1 MSMFDD
7 IDWSVPES
15 VESCRRSVA
24 MLQPDAWVLKREP
37 ALAMLERLLEAL
49 KQVEDVPDR

>member
-1 MSMFDD
+1 MFDD